1 MTEEVYCVPGIRDG
15 DHHLGLLSTW
25 PGMVNGVEYSQS
37 LQYGGKF
44 KIVET
49 GEVIAT
55 AYPVPSQRNF
65 CIDFNLSSRESPSE
79 GFLKRISQARQ
90 AALSILPI
98 ESKIQ
103 LLHQR
108 CNHMGVGRL
117 YALLHSQLSSDCP
130 LVANRNTLKII
141 QKIDCA
147 TCAIAKSQRAE
158 HRHRHPELEK
168 GHRQVTK
175 EYLHPRGIKLGEFPF
190 EFIAMDLKPLNVKA
204 YTGETVLCAIKDLYT
219 GRKFAIG
226 LEFKGDE
233 LSELQAWYNYYVR
246 GKRYQTKRIQ
256 FDRSKEQYNDAVFN
270 WCAVNGI
277 TPRYNPSPDS
287 PESNPAESGLDKI
300 MVGTRTL
307 MKHGG
312 FPKAAWLLLAQAFC
326 YVDYL
331 MPSHS
336 NVNDYSPYMMEH
348 GSQPPIQHLRVI
360 GSRAFAHDPLAVKFD
375 DRAIEGVMI
384 GYHEITK
391 GYRILVDIIR
401 GTTIETASVVFH
413 ELVPG
418 VPHLIVRYT
427 GHSLFPKMQVMFQ
440 DELEFEEQVVP
451 VPPVSQIRETVPVIS
466 DYQTRSR
473 GSVKV
478 AVEATDIE
486 EVYSH
491 AFNMEEVYSHTFME
505 AETLRADAHPVV
517 VQSSETDEDKENI
530 PPEEPVLS
538 YDGPDRLLY
547 NVLNS
552 ESFINKLRMKMYRL
566 SENDETEHQGESI
579 CRRIFKPK
587 PKQPLLDVSALEDS
601 SMAAELIGEAFVH
614 RVSKYNKIF
623 SVPRNEAA
631 RKAEIDDLLKNGK
644 VMWVFEKDVPSWSQ
658 EIGYTYVVKD
668 KSDPV
673 TKEYQK
679 TKVRLAPYGFQQIPG
694 VSYDP
699 DKVAAPTL
707 SMEGFHLFIALVVK
721 LKMKIMGM
729 DVVSAFS
736 IPNIEEYLII
746 KTPYG
751 VEPPEPGMKM
761 KLVSSLNGTKQ
772 AAYNWFRMQKEFMTS
787 EGFKSLA
794 FDSCF
799 YYKWCGSELIIV
811 ILYVDDYCIGVNF
824 GSDEGE
830 LFISRFSDKFPVKRN
845 NGEAFLGI
853 NIEWTDAG
861 DCILN
866 VQKQFEAVLEAF
878 NMAECSGS
886 DTPCSPGS
894 KISKC
899 GPGEQDEESQ
909 KFPFRELV
917 GCLLWPIRCARFDI
931 KYSIGQLCSHMH
943 LWNASAVAA
952 SKKLMR
958 FIKRTLHW
966 RHVFKYTDRPLALT
980 LCTDSDFCG
989 EPEGDNKA
997 MRCMVSYAIFIED
1010 SGCLMFTSHL
1020 GKTLSRSTMDAEY
1033 VAQSEGAAALVGFHN
1048 AFFELGL
1055 TVCLPSSDF
1064 TDNDATRRAV
1074 QSLMCSSKLR
1084 HIKLAHHY
1092 VRECVER
1099 RLIIVGRIDTDLNP
1113 SDIGTKALDKLGH
1126 RKHGQFVLRLDD
1138 PEGDY
1143 YRALGWKK

>member
-1 MTEEVYCVPGIRDG
+1 
-15 DHHLGLLSTW
+15 
-25 PGMVNGVEYSQS
+25 
-37 LQYGGKF
+37 
-44 KIVET
+44 
-49 GEVIAT
+49 
-55 AYPVPSQRNF
+55 
-65 CIDFNLSSRESPSE
+65 
-79 GFLKRISQARQ
+79 
-90 AALSILPI
+90 
-98 ESKIQ
+98 
-103 LLHQR
+103 
-108 CNHMGVGRL
+108 
-117 YALLHSQLSSDCP
+117 
-130 LVANRNTLKII
+130 VANRNTLKII

-246 GKRYQTKRIQ
+246 GKRYQTTRIQ

-277 TPRYNPSPDS
+277 TPQYNPSPDS

-552 ESFINKLRMKMYRL
+552 ESFINKLCMKMYRL
-566 SENDETEHQGESI
+566 SENDETEHQGESISI

-623 SVPRNEAA
+623 
-631 RKAEIDDLLKNGK
+631 L
-644 VMWVFEKDVPSWSQ
+644 FQ
-658 EIGYTYVVKD
+658 E
-668 KSDPV
+668 
-673 TKEYQK
+673 
-679 TKVRLAPYGFQQIPG
+679 
-694 VSYDP
+694 
-699 DKVAAPTL
+699 
-707 SMEGFHLFIALVVK
+707 
-721 LKMKIMGM
+721 
-729 DVVSAFS
+729 
-736 IPNIEEYLII
+736 
-746 KTPYG
+746 
-751 VEPPEPGMKM
+751 M
-761 KLVSSLNGTKQ
+761 KL
-772 AAYNWFRMQKEFMTS
+772 
-787 EGFKSLA
+787 
-794 FDSCF
+794 
-799 YYKWCGSELIIV
+799 
-811 ILYVDDYCIGVNF
+811 
-824 GSDEGE
+824 
-830 LFISRFSDKFPVKRN
+830 
-845 NGEAFLGI
+845 
-853 NIEWTDAG
+853 
-861 DCILN
+861 
-866 VQKQFEAVLEAF
+866 
-878 NMAECSGS
+878 
-886 DTPCSPGS
+886 
-894 KISKC
+894 
-899 GPGEQDEESQ
+899 
-909 KFPFRELV
+909 LV
-917 GCLLWPIRCARFDI
+917 RPR
-931 KYSIGQLCSHMH
+931 
-943 LWNASAVAA
+943 
-952 SKKLMR
+952 LM
-958 FIKRTLHW
+958 I
-966 RHVFKYTDRPLALT
+966 
-980 LCTDSDFCG
+980 C
-989 EPEGDNKA
+989 
-997 MRCMVSYAIFIED
+997 
-1010 SGCLMFTSHL
+1010 
-1020 GKTLSRSTMDAEY
+1020 
-1033 VAQSEGAAALVGFHN
+1033 
-1048 AFFELGL
+1048 
-1055 TVCLPSSDF
+1055 
-1064 TDNDATRRAV
+1064 
-1074 QSLMCSSKLR
+1074 
-1084 HIKLAHHY
+1084 
-1092 VRECVER
+1092 
-1099 RLIIVGRIDTDLNP
+1099 
-1113 SDIGTKALDKLGH
+1113 
-1126 RKHGQFVLRLDD
+1126 
-1138 PEGDY
+1138 
-1143 YRALGWKK
+1143 